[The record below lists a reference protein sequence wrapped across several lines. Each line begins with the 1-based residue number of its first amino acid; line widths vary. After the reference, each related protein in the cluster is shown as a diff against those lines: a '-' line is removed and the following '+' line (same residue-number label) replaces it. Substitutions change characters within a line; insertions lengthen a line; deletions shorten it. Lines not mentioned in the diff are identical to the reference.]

1 MSPKWRASNPS
12 NKHVASP
19 PSTASSQPSPST
31 LRTPGTKS
39 PRRQKNANLAGPPR
53 ERSNPPETEEL
64 LEATVGEDVATKEE
78 AGDEVASQ
86 GATTMIPMSQQTQEL
101 PEEEKLNSPKNYALI
116 FLPEEEART
125 EEPLALEDGAVDT
138 PVPLIMT
145 VTKYRLSKS
154 LAVRRGLRDAPDQR
168 HLLQKVMR

>member
-1 MSPKWRASNPS
+1 
-12 NKHVASP
+12 
-19 PSTASSQPSPST
+19 
-31 LRTPGTKS
+31 
-39 PRRQKNANLAGPPR
+39 
-53 ERSNPPETEEL
+53 
-64 LEATVGEDVATKEE
+64 
-78 AGDEVASQ
+78 
-86 GATTMIPMSQQTQEL
+86 MIPMSQQTQEL